1 MKIKSVVETPL
12 HYLKTFRI
20 DYQDKLG
27 KDKQWELISRGDQK
41 RLEKELRGER
51 FSDGPMI
58 VAWDEK
64 KEHVVLVKEFRV
76 VAGHEVY
83 SFPAGLQDQG
93 ESTVDAAIREFKEE
107 TGLDLHPVGIDGPRY
122 TSVGL
127 SNERV
132 STVYGSYSGRFSTDY
147 QESSESITPLLVDKK
162 EALRLLEEEDVTIR
176 TAYILRAFFQL
187 PLYTETF

>member
-27 KDKQWELISRGDQK
+27 KDKKWELISRGDQP
-41 RLEKELRGER
+41 RLEKELQGER

-64 KEHVVLVKEFRV
+64 KEHVVLVREFRV

-93 ESTVDAAIREFKEE
+93 ESTVEAAIREFKEE
-107 TGLDLHPVGIDGPRY
+107 TGLTLHPIGIDGPRY

-132 STVYGSYSGRFSTDY
+132 STVYGSYSGHFSTDY

-187 PLYTETF
+187 PLYTETI